1 MNLSNLNLDAKT
13 YTDAHLQRNFGLDDN
28 YTPEDVTRATAR
40 LVKVASES
48 LSRNEEVAFN
58 EFLNAAKER
67 LLKKIMVQSPSAAWT
82 NNVGHMDTKDLLP
95 SERELTVIPEQIT
108 QIQTRSQGTGVVVA
122 SVQQPQPAPT
132 SGQTSRPVS
141 QPSGDNENMVIPL
154 PVPPQPRTDTWKQ
167 QTNPK
172 NITSRIVLID
182 SQYRQNISTTPGA
195 YEAGDPKNPNPAF
208 NTDFTLDLSEP
219 LKNVVSLKLFSVQ
232 IPTTWYTFDHH
243 LGNTIFERTPP
254 LDTTG
259 EITDTASRFIQPG
272 NYSVRKVSSVQS
284 SVEFKLDNDDA
295 FSLLLYNHTNI
306 VEAINIAEPG
316 EVINTGHLC
325 FYDPQ
330 NGITKG
336 SVTGGKYINQNLG
349 WNLGIR
355 DEVKLKFQTQ
365 PQGDVPIDLYGPKYF
380 TLALDDF
387 NTNHHNKGL
396 VTFSDTFRT
405 KTITRKTSSGAKSE
419 KTLTKAQKYSNNQKI
434 DGVYTDENNEKKRGP
449 GPRGKTDAFAIIPLK
464 GITQLRERN
473 EPFID
478 NDTALQS
485 NLRTYSSPVDIE
497 RLRVRLFDDKGNLV
511 NLHDNDWSFS
521 LIVEQVN

>member
-82 NNVGHMDTKDLLP
+82 NNVGHMDTKYLLP

-154 PVPPQPRTDTWKQ
+154 PVPPQPHTDTWKQ

-243 LGNTIFERTPP
+243 LGNTVFGDGDNAKR
-254 LDTTG
+254 
-259 EITDTASRFIQPG
+259 ITPG
-272 NYSVRKVSSVQS
+272 NYNINRDSSSSTITFDIETKSEVLGPWGINEKTMKVVTI
-284 SVEFKLDNDDA
+284 VNDVK
-295 FSLLLYNHTNI
+295 FYQEGGFT
-306 VEAINIAEPG
+306 VP
-316 EVINTGHLC
+316 NTG
-325 FYDPQ
+325 
-330 NGITKG
+330 I
-336 SVTGGKYINQNLG
+336 TGGQYINQNLG
-349 WNLGIR
+349 WNLGFR
-355 DEVKLKFQTQ
+355 KEEKMDGTADFLNEL
-365 PQGDVPIDLYGPKYF
+365 GDVPIDLYGPKYF
-380 TLALDDF
+380 TLAVDDF

-405 KTITRKTSSGAKSE
+405 KTITKKTSSGAKSE

-521 LIVEQVN
+521 LIVEQVD

>member
-48 LSRNEEVAFN
+48 LSRNEEFAFN

-182 SQYRQNISTTPGA
+182 SQYRQNISTTPDT

-243 LGNTIFERTPP
+243 LGNTIYRSGNNVVVIE
-254 LDTTG
+254 
-259 EITDTASRFIQPG
+259 PG
-272 NYSVRKVSSVQS
+272 NYSVVTTTTTRVTKTVNFIV
-284 SVEFKLDNDDA
+284 DNEA
-295 FSLLLYNHTNI
+295 SLLNIQLHNQTNI
-306 VEAINIAEPG
+306 VDTISD
-316 EVINTGHLC
+316 TGLTFC
-325 FYDPQ
+325 DPQ
-330 NGITKG
+330 NGITNG
-336 SVTGGKYINQNLG
+336 SVTGGKYINENVG
-349 WNLGIR
+349 WNLGFR
-355 DEVKLKFQTQ
+355 DEAKLVNSIQNAV
-365 PQGDVPIDLYGPKYF
+365 GDVPIDLYGPKYF

-405 KTITRKTSSGAKSE
+405 KTITRKTSSGAKNVVNGNS
-419 KTLTKAQKYSNNQKI
+419 LTKAQKYSNNQKI

-521 LIVEQVN
+521 LIVEQVD

>member
-48 LSRNEEVAFN
+48 LSRNEEFAFN

-182 SQYRQNISTTPGA
+182 SQYRQNISTTPNA

-243 LGNTIFERTPP
+243 LGNTVYNLEGD
-254 LDTTG
+254 L
-259 EITDTASRFIQPG
+259 EHITPG
-272 NYSVRKVSSVQS
+272 NYNIERNSDGSSSITFENAQGGAALGPWGFNENTMKVESV
-284 SVEFKLDNDDA
+284 
-295 FSLLLYNHTNI
+295 I
-306 VEAINIAEPG
+306 V
-316 EVINTGHLC
+316 NTK
-325 FYDPQ
+325 FY
-330 NGITKG
+330 GIKDG
-336 SVTGGKYINQNLG
+336 QYINQNLG
-349 WNLGIR
+349 WNLGFR
-355 DEVKLKFQTQ
+355 NEEKMDGTDGPAFRLG
-365 PQGDVPIDLYGPKYF
+365 GDVPIDLYGPKYF

-405 KTITRKTSSGAKSE
+405 KTITKKTSSGAKSE
-419 KTLTKAQKYSNNQKI
+419 KNLTKAQKYSNDQKI
-434 DGVYTDENNEKKRGP
+434 DGVYEDENNEKKRSP

-478 NDTALQS
+478 NDIALQS

-521 LIVEQVN
+521 LIVEQVD

>member
-1 MNLSNLNLDAKT
+1 MNLSNLNLDVKT
-13 YTDAHLQRNFGLDDN
+13 YTDSRLQNNFGLEDN
-28 YTPEDVTRATAR
+28 YTPEDVINATAR
-40 LVKVASES
+40 LAKVASES
-48 LSRNEEVAFN
+48 LPRNEEMAFN

-82 NNVGHMDTKDLLP
+82 NNVGYMDTKDLLP
-95 SERELTVIPEQIT
+95 SERQLTVIPEQIT
-108 QIQTRSQGTGVVVA
+108 QIQTRSQGTGVVA

-132 SGQTSRPVS
+132 SGETSRPVS
-141 QPSGDNENMVIPL
+141 QPSGDSENMVIPL
-154 PVPPQPRTDTWKQ
+154 PVPPQPHTETWKQ

-182 SQYRQNISTTPGA
+182 SQYRQNISTTPNT
-195 YEAGDPKNPNPAF
+195 YEPGDPKNPNPAF

-243 LGNTIFERTPP
+243 LGNTVYMSGTPS
-254 LDTTG
+254 TSQR
-259 EITDTASRFIQPG
+259 ITPG
-272 NYSVRKVSSVQS
+272 NYTVDSDSDSITFKTTAGELVVNIKSNNMKV
-284 SVEFKLDNDDA
+284 DG
-295 FSLLLYNHTNI
+295 TNI
-306 VEAINIAEPG
+306 Q
-316 EVINTGHLC
+316 TYM
-325 FYDPQ
+325 FYDP
-330 NGITKG
+330 NGITNG

-349 WNLGIR
+349 WHLGYRIQN
-355 DEVKLKFQTQ
+355 ELKNGIIGE
-365 PQGDVPIDLYGPKYF
+365 GDVPIDIYGPKYF

-405 KTITRKTSSGAKSE
+405 KTITRKTSSGAKNVVNGNS
-419 KTLTKAQKYSNNQKI
+419 LTKAQKYSNNQKI
-434 DGVYTDENNEKKRGP
+434 DGVYIDENNEKKRGP

-464 GITQLRERN
+464 GITKLRVNN
-473 EPFID
+473 EPFVD
-478 NDTALQS
+478 NGTALQS

>member
-48 LSRNEEVAFN
+48 LSRNEEFAFN

-108 QIQTRSQGTGVVVA
+108 QIQTRSQGTGVVIA

-182 SQYRQNISTTPGA
+182 SQYRQNISNTPNA

-243 LGNTIFERTPP
+243 LGNTVYNFNGDDEH
-254 LDTTG
+254 
-259 EITDTASRFIQPG
+259 ITPG
-272 NYSVRKVSSVQS
+272 NYNINRDSGSSSITFEKAGSKTDVFGPWGINENTMKVTTV
-284 SVEFKLDNDDA
+284 VDG
-295 FSLLLYNHTNI
+295 TI
-306 VEAINIAEPG
+306 
-316 EVINTGHLC
+316 
-325 FYDPQ
+325 FY
-330 NGITKG
+330 GIKDG
-336 SVTGGKYINQNLG
+336 QYINQNLG
-349 WNLGIR
+349 WNLGFR
-355 DEVKLKFQTQ
+355 KEEKMDGTGFFLNEG
-365 PQGDVPIDLYGPKYF
+365 GDVPIDLYGPKYF

-405 KTITRKTSSGAKSE
+405 KTITKKTSSGAKNVVNGNS
-419 KTLTKAQKYSNNQKI
+419 LTKAQKYSNNQKI

-464 GITQLRERN
+464 GITELRERN

-478 NDTALQS
+478 NDIALQS

-521 LIVEQVN
+521 LIVEQVD